1 MDDLTRRAGLGL
13 ALGLVAT
20 PLLAQTGAAPSAAG
34 SSSAPAPAPAPAGAP
49 AEAVHTIPRFTFE
62 NGRSLDGMKVG
73 YATWGRLNQRRDN
86 AILLVP
92 GTSSGRHFAASYIG
106 PGKAFDT
113 DRYFV
118 IGADP
123 IGGGNSSKPADGMGV
138 DFPRY
143 TIRDMVR
150 AQHELVTRGLGLE
163 RLLAVGGSSMG
174 SFQGLEWGIA
184 HPEMMRALILWVPAA
199 RSDRRFQTVVDTVE
213 AMITLDPGYQGGRY
227 AGNPTEGIRR
237 AGIIYFPWLYSDA
250 YLTSAA
256 LRDDAVFDR
265 AKFAFGENWARNWD
279 ANSILWRYHASR
291 NHDVSKPFGGDMAAA
306 LGRIRAQALV
316 IASSTD
322 RTIAP
327 DLTAE
332 MMQHLPL
339 VNYLRVETDKGHLA
353 TSQPEGTPEWNAVN
367 ARTRDF
373 LVRLGTG

>member
-1 MDDLTRRAGLGL
+1 
-13 ALGLVAT
+13 
-20 PLLAQTGAAPSAAG
+20 
-34 SSSAPAPAPAPAGAP
+34 
-49 AEAVHTIPRFTFE
+49 VHVIPRFTFE
-62 NGRSLDGMKVG
+62 NGRSLEGMRVG
-73 YATWGRLNQRRDN
+73 YATWGQLNTRRDN

-92 GTSSGRHFAASYIG
+92 GTSGGRLFAAGYIG
-106 PGKAFDT
+106 PGKAFDPE
-113 DRYFV
+113 RHFI

-150 AQHELVTRGLGLE
+150 AQHHLVTEGLGLE

-184 HPEMMRALILWVPAA
+184 HPGMMRGLLLWVPAA

-227 AGNPTEGIRR
+227 ATNPVEGIRR
-237 AGIIYFPWLYSDA
+237 AGIVYFPWLYSDA

-256 LRDDAVFDR
+256 LRDDAAFDR
-265 AKFAFGENWARNWD
+265 AKFAFGEGWARSWD

-291 NHDVSKPFGGDMAAA
+291 NHDVSAPFGGDMAAA
-306 LGRIRAQALV
+306 LGRVRAPALV

-322 RTIAP
+322 RTIAQ

-332 MMQHLPL
+332 MVQLLPL
-339 VNYLRVETDKGHLA
+339 VSYHRIETDKGHLA
-353 TSQPEGTPEWNAVN
+353 TSQPEGSPEWNAVN
-367 ARTRDF
+367 GRTRDF
-373 LVRLGTG
+373 LARLMAG